1 MHLQR
6 CVHYLS
12 LTCLCGM
19 LSFISYAQSP
29 TTQTATQAEGPIQT
43 ESAFYDLFAGTVHN
57 QQQKLHLRRC
67 SLGSDI
73 YRLNFQNPEDEKQ
86 LRNLLQQNTKF
97 WVNVVAQVSEQ
108 DGQYSLHVREIAELH
123 TQQSCHLN
131 EVLDELFSE

>member
-1 MHLQR
+1 MFSGRL
-6 CVHYLS
+6 
-12 LTCLCGM
+12 
-19 LSFISYAQSP
+19 
-29 TTQTATQAEGPIQT
+29 
-43 ESAFYDLFAGTVHN
+43 
-57 QQQKLHLRRC
+57 RC

-108 DGQYSLHVREIAELH
+108 DGQYSLHVREIADLH
-123 TQQSCHLN
+123 EQESCHLN

>member
-6 CVHYLS
+6 CVDYLC
-12 LTCLCGM
+12 LICLCGM
-19 LSFISYAQSP
+19 LSFMSYAQSP
-29 TTQTATQAEGPIQT
+29 TTQTAAQAEDPIQT

-73 YRLNFQNPEDEKQ
+73 YSLNFQNPEDEKQ

-123 TQQSCHLN
+123 EQESCHLN